1 MLQRWWHRQP
11 LPLVLHHRQKSLHM
25 REEKK
30 EKMINY
36 LAKVTTER
44 RQKLTRQKDLSVKGW
59 AKKKEL
65 LSWVRLLFL
74 QCHLWHSLHSRGL
87 FIQPF
92 FQLERIGLFHASTPS
107 CRVTLFDELMNL
119 FYLCFAQKR
128 VHRLECK
135 ATDSGS
141 NNSTTS
147 LICVLCMAGTG
158 RRGKTTINHQSSC
171 TSSLSLSLYSQ
182 HVHSLFC
189 KIWLSHTIPCDCLF
203 TIDFET
209 GAEIHVFLPKT
220 EAHCKYNGKHVI
232 FELLKVL
239 TCKFFPTP
247 SSSILTSMPARLSIS
262 AFPTPD
268 SSS

>member
-141 NNSTTS
+141 NNSATS

-171 TSSLSLSLYSQ
+171 TSSLSLSLFTHNMSIAF
-182 HVHSLFC
+182 SAKSGFL
-189 KIWLSHTIPCDCLF
+189 ILSHVTAFSPSTSKQAPRYMCSY
-203 TIDFET
+203 
-209 GAEIHVFLPKT
+209 PKQ
-220 EAHCKYNGKHVI
+220 K
-232 FELLKVL
+232 L
-239 TCKFFPTP
+239 TVSTMASM
-247 SSSILTSMPARLSIS
+247 SSLSS
-262 AFPTPD
+262 
-268 SSS
+268 